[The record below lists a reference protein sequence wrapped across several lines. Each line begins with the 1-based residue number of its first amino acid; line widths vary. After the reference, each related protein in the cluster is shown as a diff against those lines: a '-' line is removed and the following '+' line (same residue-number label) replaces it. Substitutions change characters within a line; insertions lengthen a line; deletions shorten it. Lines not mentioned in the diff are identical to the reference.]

1 MTPPQFLR
9 RLGFL
14 FFLPLFFQ
22 VALAHPIPDI
32 PVHGNFEAGGK
43 AFVRVD
49 VNPRCFDEDP
59 TTATS
64 LTRLLFS
71 NLSKERKEQLLKA
84 AAELVKKDI
93 EFYLEPVG
101 RIQPDFTF
109 EFSGEAGHALETDDS
124 VVVISGK
131 WPTQIPS
138 GVTGWS
144 IRSSPGNK
152 LSVVFENEINGA
164 PHPRVSVLF
173 PGERSFT
180 LDLTEVTGVLPRE
193 AIPGSIP
200 ASGGS
205 GHVTSTIW
213 SFGKQGFG
221 HVIPAGL
228 DHILFVLGLFLLG
241 RSWGPLLWQ
250 VSAFTLAHS
259 ATLAL
264 VTLGQINASPK
275 IVEPLI
281 AASIA
286 LVAFENIWKPVYSL
300 RRLLVVFIFGLVHGL
315 GFAGGLNDLTIP
327 KGSLLAALAG
337 FNLGVEAGQIAA
349 ITLAF
354 VLTGWIRDDTVYRR
368 YVAVP
373 GSALIGL
380 AGLYWTV
387 QRLVGA

>member
-1 MTPPQFLR
+1 VTPRTLLR
-9 RLGFL
+9 LL
-14 FFLPLFFQ
+14 LLISFLPLWSHS
-22 VALAHPIPDI
+22 LRAHPIPDI
-32 PVHGNFEAGGK
+32 PVHGRFESGGQ
-43 AFVRVD
+43 ALIRVD
-49 VNPRCFDEDP
+49 VNPRCFDENP
-59 TTATS
+59 TDATS

-71 NLSKERKEQLLKA
+71 NLSQERKEQLLKSA
-84 AAELVKKDI
+84 SELVKRDL
-93 EFYLEPVG
+93 EFFLEPVG
-101 RIQPDFTF
+101 RIQPEFKFD
-109 EFSGEAGHALETDDS
+109 FSGEAGRPLETDDS

-131 WPTQIPS
+131 WQTQVPA

-144 IRSSPGNK
+144 IRSAPGNR
-152 LSVVFENEINGA
+152 LSAVFENEINGV
-164 PHPRVSVLF
+164 PHPRVAVLF

-180 LDLTEVTGVLPRE
+180 LDLTELTGALPRE
-193 AIPGSIP
+193 STPGSVP

-205 GHVTSTIW
+205 GHVLSTVW

-228 DHILFVLGLFLLG
+228 DHILFVVGLFLLG

-259 ATLAL
+259 ATLAMA
-264 VTLGQINASPK
+264 TLGYFTASPR

-286 LVAFENIWKPVYSL
+286 LVAFENIWKPVYTL
-300 RRLLVVFIFGLVHGL
+300 RRLLVVFVFGLVHGL
-315 GFAGGLNDLTIP
+315 GFAGGLTDLTIP

-349 ITLAF
+349 IGLAF
-354 VLTGWIRDDTVYRR
+354 VLTVWIRDNAQFRR
-368 YVAVP
+368 YVAIP
-373 GSALIGL
+373 GSAAIGI

-387 QRLVGA
+387 IRLLGA

>member
-1 MTPPQFLR
+1 MA
-9 RLGFL
+9 G
-14 FFLPLFFQ
+14 
-22 VALAHPIPDI
+22 AHPIPDI
-32 PVHGNFEAGGK
+32 PVHASFESGGK
-43 AFVRVD
+43 ALIRVD

-59 TTATS
+59 TNATS

-71 NLSKERKEQLLKA
+71 NLSKERKDQLVKA
-84 AAELVKKDI
+84 AADLVKKEL
-93 EFYLEPVG
+93 EFFLEPVG
-101 RIQPDFTF
+101 RIQPEFNF
-109 EFSGEAGHALETDDS
+109 EFSGEAGRALDTDDS

-144 IRSSPGNK
+144 IRSSPENK
-152 LSVVFENEINGA
+152 LSVVFENEINGT
-164 PHPRVSVLF
+164 PHPRVAVLF
-173 PGERSFT
+173 PGERSFS
-180 LDLTEVTGVLPRE
+180 LDLTEMTGALPR
-193 AIPGSIP
+193 AATPGSIP

-205 GHVTSTIW
+205 GHVASTVW

-241 RSWGPLLWQ
+241 RAWGPLLWQ

-264 VTLGQINASPK
+264 VTLGQFEVSPK

-300 RRLLVVFIFGLVHGL
+300 RRLVVVFCFGLVHGL

-327 KGSLLAALAG
+327 KGSLLAALGG
-337 FNLGVEAGQIAA
+337 FNLGVEAGQLAA
-349 ITLAF
+349 IALAF
-354 VLTGWIRDDTVYRR
+354 ACTGWIRDDARYRR
-368 YVAVP
+368 YVAIP
-373 GSALIGL
+373 GSAAIGL
-380 AGLYWTV
+380 AGIYWTV
-387 QRLVGA
+387 ERLMGA